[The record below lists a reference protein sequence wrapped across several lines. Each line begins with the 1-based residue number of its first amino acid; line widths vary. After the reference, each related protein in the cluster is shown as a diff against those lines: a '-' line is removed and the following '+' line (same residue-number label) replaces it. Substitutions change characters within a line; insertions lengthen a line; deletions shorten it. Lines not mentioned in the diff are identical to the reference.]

1 MRKIYLAILA
11 FVAVLLASWATT
23 SVFLQQDE
31 GTDLTSK
38 ITNPNLDDGLN
49 GWTVLEASG
58 QSLGVKA
65 TSSGN
70 PVYTCFKGVFDIRQ
84 TIKDLQPGVYTLK
97 VQAFSR
103 PTANADAVSIP
114 VEEQENNCLIM
125 ANYVMQHPVAL
136 TSQWLT
142 EKLSDD
148 WSSHE
153 VGGQTIYLPNASGA
167 FAEAFKRGM
176 YDNEL
181 TVVVGSR
188 RELTFGVTNQAASS
202 SIGDTYSG
210 FDNFRLYYEGALTNV
225 TDKMETDLLN
235 VVQEGRMNKDLE
247 AAQATAL
254 SAYKASKSADTFM
267 ALLDAIVDASESVAA
282 YEAITEALN
291 EAEKTEM
298 SDAARAAYQAAIA
311 DILTAY
317 QNKTLKSDGT
327 KEVEAIKAA
336 LAKAVADDLASTND
350 KTALIKNPQF
360 NDGKDGWQGDF
371 GNGAKKGA
379 SSNYVITS
387 YGGGFD
393 VYQTIEGLEPGIYLV
408 QAQAFTRPTDNA
420 STWSAV
426 QGGQEVVN
434 KTYLYANGTE
444 NAVKL
449 IVDDYMSPKPSS
461 GTWSEFSLNGT
472 AVFVPNNSDAFS
484 IAFTAGL
491 YENEIYTIVKEDG
504 KLTLGIKNE
513 DTSNSTSYAGFDN
526 FRLTFVGS
534 CDLTDK
540 LQNPNLDD
548 GLNGW
553 TVEKSEG
560 GSVGVKAADTGNP
573 VYTCYNGVFNIYQ
586 TLTGL
591 TPGTY
596 KLQVQ
601 AFFRP
606 CVNDDI
612 DALLQSGKELEN
624 FCYIYAND
632 EEIQPVQLSSQW
644 LTSAGSGTWRNHTI
658 NGKSVYLP
666 DNSSAFADAF
676 KRGMYDNELE
686 VSVGA
691 EGKLVVGIRNET
703 ATGSQGITYAG
714 FDNFRLTYVS
724 TEVKEKTETEDVET
738 IEDFIAQADACKSI
752 AAQAKEHAAFDEAY
766 TATMAVYKDAA
777 SSEEAIAAARE
788 TLLEAFR
795 TLLTTGETETGQFDL
810 TALIVNPTFDKN
822 TDGWKMTNKAFK
834 QNSIGVLQGQNITDG
849 AQMTQVLKGMP
860 AGKYTLKVQG
870 FYQDQAWKQALYNYE
885 HGKAESKLKLVLWGN
900 PSNSE
905 AAVVTAYETKSI
917 KSIFDDARNTLAS
930 ACQSRVEDVGSM
942 VDGRGF
948 PLLIDKVSEA
958 LSPGGYW
965 NYLEA
970 DVTDNSEL
978 YIGVDL
984 ESTTLPNN
992 WVILD
997 NFRLYYGERKPIVVK
1012 TSVPVTDDTPAEV
1025 KIVPNNPF
1033 AAGTL
1038 IPFSAPCDIPGS
1050 KFKAVYEIGSLD
1062 ASTARKATIFPVENV
1077 RAGIPCYVEFAEETD
1092 TLFVGK
1098 TVLKPEKADTY
1109 QLNWDGGVVYPYY
1122 LGLFNWRMTE
1132 FKKATR
1138 PASFF
1143 TTVEVQDLDNLSFTA
1158 NIENY
1163 QVRMFMNQKYTQS
1176 SSSVV
1181 SEYNAIVPA
1190 RRDLPHAVGIPVPA
1204 SVAGKATFEYTMNGV
1219 KTAPKVLPIYN
1230 NTPIFY
1236 FTNLIPGNTYNFAVV
1251 ADGKAVVR
1259 GDLWVEGPVRMI
1271 YAPSVYNLRDL
1282 GGWTVQD
1289 GRQVRYGLL
1298 YRGGEVNGY
1307 HAPVFDD
1314 LQSLMDLGIGAEI
1327 DLRWRD
1333 DYDQD
1338 RETNKSGYG
1347 FTKPDTY
1354 YFAGANDYTA
1364 ANLSEAA
1371 TLNRFKEEFQFLMKH
1386 IREGRGVHFH
1396 CVFGADRT
1404 GLLAVLLEGLL
1415 GFDLNSLYHD
1425 YEFTSFAAPAGNRNK
1440 SAIQE
1445 RIAVIQN
1452 ESGATLRDK
1461 FENFWIGKIGITAA
1475 DVEEFRTIML
1485 CDPIPVGIKDVELRE
1500 KGGQEP
1506 TVKAVYNLN
1515 GVEVPQN
1522 ALNRRG
1528 TYVVRYTNGTSKKVT
1543 VK

>member
-1 MRKIYLAILA
+1 ML
-11 FVAVLLASWATT
+11 VVLLTSWATT
-23 SVFLQQDE
+23 AVVMHLNDA
-31 GTDLTSK
+31 TDVTSK

-70 PVYTCFKGVFDIRQ
+70 PVYTCYKGVFDIRQ
-84 TIKDLQPGVYTLK
+84 TIKDLQPGLYTLK

-103 PTANADAVSIP
+103 PTSNADAISIP
-114 VEEQENNCLIM
+114 VEQQENFCYIM
-125 ANYVMQHPVAL
+125 ANYVMRNPVAL
-136 TSQWLT
+136 TSEWLT
-142 EKLSDD
+142 EKPTDD
-148 WSSHE
+148 WSEHT
-153 VGGQTIYLPNASGA
+153 VDGNKIYLPNSSTA

-176 YDNEL
+176 YDNVL
-181 TVVVGSR
+181 QFVVGSR
-188 RELTFGVTNQAASS
+188 GELTFGVTNTEATTSK
-202 SIGDTYSG
+202 GETYTG
-210 FDNFRLYYEGALTNV
+210 FDNFRLYYEGELTEV
-225 TDKMETDLLN
+225 TEELEKDLMN
-235 VVQEGRMNKDLE
+235 IVPDGKMNKDFE
-247 AAQATAL
+247 TAL
-254 SAYKASKSADTFM
+254 KSA
-267 ALLDAIVDASESVAA
+267 LDAYRTTKSATDFMTLVDATMDACDSEMA
-282 YEAITEALN
+282 YEHITEAL
-291 EAEKTEM
+291 EDAEQAEL
-298 SDAARAAYQAAIA
+298 SENGRAAFNAAIA

-317 QNKTLKSDGT
+317 NNRTLTGNGEA
-327 KEVEAIKAA
+327 EVEAIQAA
-336 LAKAVADDLASTND
+336 LAKAVADDLANTND
-350 KTALIKNPQF
+350 KTSLIKNPQF

-379 SSNYVITS
+379 ASNYVITS

-393 VYQTIEGLEPGIYLV
+393 IYQTIEGLEPGIYLV
-408 QAQAFTRPTDNA
+408 QAQAFTRPTDNT
-420 STWSAV
+420 STWNAV
-426 QGGQEVVN
+426 QANEEVVN

-444 NAVKL
+444 KAVKL
-449 IVDDYMSPKPSS
+449 IVDDYMTPKPSS

-491 YENEIYTIVKEDG
+491 YENEIYTIVKEDD

-534 CDLTDK
+534 CDFTDK

-644 LTSAGSGTWRNHTI
+644 LTSAGSGTWRSHTI
-658 NGKSVYLP
+658 GGKTVYLP

-686 VSVGA
+686 VSVG
-691 EGKLVVGIRNET
+691 EDGKLIVGIRNET
-703 ATGSQGITYAG
+703 ATGTQGITYAG
-714 FDNFRLTYVS
+714 FDNFRLIYIS
-724 TEVKEKTETEDVET
+724 TEVKEKSETDDVET
-738 IEDFIAQADACKSI
+738 LENFIAQADAYKAI
-752 AAQAKEHAAFDEAY
+752 AAQANDHAAFDDVY
-766 TATMAVYKDAA
+766 TATMAVYNNAEA
-777 SSEEAIAAARE
+777 SEDAIAEARKS
-788 TLLEAFR
+788 LMDAFR
-795 TLLTTGETETGQFDL
+795 TLLKTGETETGQFDL

-822 TDGWKMTNKAFK
+822 ADGWTITNKAFK

-885 HGKAESKLKLVLWGN
+885 HGKAESKLSLVLWGN

-905 AAVVTAYETKSI
+905 TAVVTAYETKPI

-930 ACQSRVEDVGSM
+930 ACVSRVEDVGAM

-948 PLLIDKVSEA
+948 PLLIDKVNDA
-958 LSPGGYW
+958 LTPGGYW

-970 DVTDNSEL
+970 DVTDDSEL
-978 YIGVDL
+978 SIGVAL

-1012 TSVPVTDDTPAEV
+1012 SGVTVPDDTPAEV
-1025 KIVPNNPF
+1025 MIVPGTPF
-1033 AAGTL
+1033 AADTMV
-1038 IPFSAPCDIPGS
+1038 PFSAPCDIDGS
-1050 KFKAVYEIGSLD
+1050 LFKAVYEIGSLD
-1062 ASTARKATIFPVENV
+1062 DDTKVRKATVFPVENV
-1077 RAGIPCYVEFAEETD
+1077 RAGIPCYVEFAQTTD
-1092 TLFVGK
+1092 TLRVGR
-1098 TVLKPEKADTY
+1098 TVLKAAKADTY
-1109 QLNWDGGVVYPYY
+1109 QLNWDGGVIYPYY
-1122 LGLFNWRMTE
+1122 ASVFNWRMTTL
-1132 FKKATR
+1132 KKATR
-1138 PASFF
+1138 AGSY
-1143 TTVEVQDLDNLSFTA
+1143 FTA
-1158 NIENY
+1158 IEKQSLNNLKITGNIENY

-1181 SEYNAIVPA
+1181 ATYNAVVPA
-1190 RRDLPHAVGIPVPA
+1190 RRDLPHAIGIPVPA
-1204 SVAGKATFEYTMNGV
+1204 SKAEGAVV
-1219 KTAPKVLPIYN
+1219 KYGLSADLSDAKTIDVINAATVCYVP
-1230 NTPIFY
+1230 
-1236 FTNLIPGNTYNFAVV
+1236 NLIPGNTYYFAVES
-1251 ADGKAVVR
+1251 GGQKVVK
-1259 GDLWVEGPVRMI
+1259 GELNVEGPVRMM

-1289 GRQVRYGLL
+1289 GRIVRYGLI

-1347 FTKPDTY
+1347 FVKGDTY

-1371 TLNRFKEEFQFLMKH
+1371 TLGRLNEEFHFLMKH
-1386 IREGRGVHFH
+1386 IRQGRAVHFH

-1445 RIAVIQN
+1445 RIAVVQQ
-1452 ESGATLRDK
+1452 ESGSTLRDK
-1461 FENFWIGKIGITAA
+1461 FESFWINKIGITAE
-1475 DVEEFRTIML
+1475 DVEEFRNIML
-1485 CDPIPVGIKDVELRE
+1485 FNPTTAINQPELKERDSAA
-1500 KGGQEP
+1500 P
-1506 TVKAVYNLN
+1506 TIKAVFNAN
-1515 GVEVPQN
+1515 GQQVPQS
-1522 ALNRRG
+1522 ALNSG
-1528 TYVVRYTNGTSKKVT
+1528 KGIYIIRYSDGTSKKVRNM
-1543 VK
+1543 